1 MLFTF
6 IPRLTILEY
15 IMDKVS
21 VSKLV
26 EFRRIKKEGPKQTFI
41 RNLQKEKVQ
50 DPEKKGG
57 GNDYWITSSSAVS
70 ATFWHN
76 DKGYL
81 ENKIQELALKI
92 ETNEHKHVK
101 SQFQRNI
108 DILVIMQDFD
118 FELILP
124 NTELKKLSVKKNILT
139 IADVPVQVL
148 PQRIFSYSDQG
159 STQVGGVWFV
169 AKKECYSDGELGMF
183 CSALY
188 QYLIIR
194 YGDNYA
200 IDPNYC
206 IAMDISRAKDLSY
219 TEILKNGTSEILLNT
234 ITDLNK
240 LL

>member
-1 MLFTF
+1 
-6 IPRLTILEY
+6 
-15 IMDKVS
+15 MDKVS

-41 RNLQKEKVQ
+41 RKLQKEKVQ
-50 DPEKKGG
+50 DPEKDGG

-76 DKGYL
+76 DKVYL
-81 ENKIQELALKI
+81 ENKIQELAVKI
-92 ETNEHKHVK
+92 ETNEHKNVK

-118 FELILP
+118 FESILP
-124 NTELKKLSVKKNILT
+124 NTELKKLSVKKNIIT

-148 PQRIFSYSDQG
+148 PQHIFIYEDKG
-159 STQVGGVWFV
+159 FTNVGGLWFV
-169 AKKECYSDGELGMF
+169 AKIGGYTDGELGMF
-183 CSALY
+183 CTALY
-188 QYLIIR
+188 QYLTIR

-200 IDPNYC
+200 VDPNYC

-234 ITDLNK
+234 INELNK